1 MAVTPRND
9 NYEAVIREIFSR
21 AQFIEELGIELV
33 RVAPGEAETTLEV
46 RDAHRQQDGFVHAG
60 VQATIADHTGG
71 AAAATL
77 FAEGQYPL
85 SAEFKINFLRVA
97 DGTSLMCRS
106 KVLKPGKTL
115 SVVESEVYSM
125 DESGEKLV
133 SKATLTIAIVEW
145 DADSV

>member
-9 NYEAVIREIFSR
+9 NYESVIREIFSR
-21 AQFIEELGIELV
+21 AQFVEELGIELV

-60 VQATIADHTGG
+60 VQATMADHTGG

-97 DGTSLMCRS
+97 DGTLLTCRS

-115 SVVESEVYSM
+115 SVVESEVYST
-125 DESGEKLV
+125 DESGEKLT
-133 SKATLTIAIVEW
+133 SKATLTIAIVEP
-145 DADSV
+145 DADSR

>member
-1 MAVTPRND
+1 MAVTPRNE

-21 AQFIEELGIELV
+21 AQFIEELGIKLV
-33 RVAPGEAETTLEV
+33 RVAPGEAETSLEI

-60 VQATIADHTGG
+60 VQGTIADHTGG

-77 FAEGQYPL
+77 FAKGQYPL

-97 DGTSLMCRS
+97 DGTSLICRS

-115 SVVESEVYSM
+115 SVVESEVYSVFGS
-125 DESGEKLV
+125 EEKLV
-133 SKATLTIAIVEW
+133 SKATLTITIVEP
-145 DADSV
+145 DNRGK

>member
-1 MAVTPRND
+1 MAITPRNE

-21 AQFIEELGIELV
+21 AQFIEELGIKLV
-33 RVAPGEAETTLEV
+33 RVAPGEAETSLEIH
-46 RDAHRQQDGFVHAG
+46 DAHRQQDGFVHAG

-106 KVLKPGKTL
+106 RVLKPGKTL
-115 SVVESEVYSM
+115 SVVESEVYSVG
-125 DESGEKLV
+125 ESDEKLV
-133 SKATLTIAIVEW
+133 SKATLTIAIVEPG
-145 DADSV
+145 ANSI

>member
-1 MAVTPRND
+1 MAVTPRNE
-9 NYEAVIREIFSR
+9 NYEAVIQEIFSR
-21 AQFIEELGIELV
+21 AQFTEELGIKLV

-46 RDAHRQQDGFVHAG
+46 RDTHRQQDGFVHAG

-77 FAEGQYPL
+77 FAEGQFPL

-97 DGTSLMCRS
+97 DGTSLICRS

-115 SVVESEVYSM
+115 SVVESEVYSV
-125 DESGEKLV
+125 DKSGEKLV
-133 SKATLTIAIVEW
+133 SKATLTIAIVE
-145 DADSV
+145 SS

>member
-1 MAVTPRND
+1 MAVTPRNE
-9 NYEAVIREIFSR
+9 NYESVIREIFSR
-21 AQFIEELGIELV
+21 AQFIEELGIKLV
-33 RVAPGEAETTLEV
+33 RVAPGEAETSLEI

-77 FAEGQYPL
+77 FAVGQYPL

-97 DGTSLMCRS
+97 DGTSLICRS

-115 SVVESEVYSM
+115 SVVESEVYSVVGS
-125 DESGEKLV
+125 EEKLV
-133 SKATLTIAIVEW
+133 SKATLTIAIVE
-145 DADSV
+145 AGTGA

>member
-1 MAVTPRND
+1 MVLTPRNE

-21 AQFIEELGIELV
+21 AQFIEELGIKLV
-33 RVAPGEAETTLEV
+33 RVAPGEAETTLV
-46 RDAHRQQDGFVHAG
+46 IRDAHRQQDGFVHAG

-77 FAEGQYPL
+77 FAEGQFPL

-97 DGTSLMCRS
+97 DDSLLICRS

-115 SVVESEVYSM
+115 SVVESEVYSA
-125 DESGEKLV
+125 DESREKLV
-133 SKATLTIAIVEW
+133 SKATLTIAIVELG
-145 DADSV
+145 